1 MEGIEKS
8 LPQTQSAHTLKMM
21 IKQLRTGEIDLE
33 EYLIKCAYW
42 GMKTLDDI
50 YFRSLPSRSL
60 EIIEYEQLSWSKK
73 NRLTHDF
80 FTDHPAI
87 TRYYDQKR
95 WIGIMNETSLYKL
108 EDIKKYLP
116 ESEIENHKKLDK
128 RILDFK
134 MKMEGIK

>member
-33 EYLIKCAYW
+33 EYLMKCAYW

-50 YFRSLPSRSL
+50 YFRSLPSKSL
-60 EIIEYEQLSWSKK
+60 EVIEYEQLSWSKK
-73 NRLTHDF
+73 NRLTQDY

-87 TRYYDQKR
+87 TRYYEQKR
-95 WIGIMNETSLYKL
+95 WIKIMNETSLYKL
-108 EDIKKYLP
+108 EAIKKYLP
-116 ESEIENHKKLDK
+116 ESDIENHEKLDK

-134 MKMEGIK
+134 IKMEGIK